1 MIIFGQV
8 EAGLANPYGASR
20 DILNIHSTIGWSL
33 AGVLAL
39 LTGCYVAR
47 QKDPANL
54 PRGFLALDVVLAG
67 LVITQVYLGDK
78 LVWVYGLH
86 TVRGGSHPSGG
97 WCRDPLRRDRI
108 ADQRHRRLPRRQQPS
123 LRDSAAPQP
132 GAPHHRPVRS
142 PSPSTWPV
150 RSTRWRNGCSDLAL
164 PVSGFHDVGWYNL
177 VACSGIDRG
186 RRVLRNCWRCRC
198 QGSILGQTAMMLWHA
213 MASRSCW

>member
-1 MIIFGQV
+1 MVILGAEVIGLPMLELLPPLNDKNLPWLDVIHPIVVHFVIAMALITVVFDAIGVISGKKNLFEVSFWNLIVATVAIFIAIIFGQV

-39 LTGCYVAR
+39 LTGWRYVAR

-86 TVRGGSHPSGG
+86 TVPVVEA
-97 WCRDPLRRDRI
+97 I
-108 ADQRHRRLPRRQQPS
+108 RQ
-123 LRDSAAPQP
+123 
-132 GAPHHRPVRS
+132 GV
-142 PSPSTWPV
+142 
-150 RSTRWRNGCSDLAL
+150 
-164 PVSGFHDVGWYNL
+164 VS
-177 VACSGIDRG
+177 
-186 RRVLRNCWRCRC
+186 
-198 QGSILGQTAMMLWHA
+198 
-213 MASRSCW
+213 

>member
-1 MIIFGQV
+1 MVILGAEVIGLPMLELLPPLNDKNLPWLDVIHPIVVHFVIAMALITVVFDVIGVFSRKKNLFEVSFWNLIVATVAIFVAIIFGQV

-39 LTGCYVAR
+39 LTGWRYVAR

-86 TVRGGSHPSGG
+86 TVPVVEA
-97 WCRDPLRRDRI
+97 I
-108 ADQRHRRLPRRQQPS
+108 RQ
-123 LRDSAAPQP
+123 
-132 GAPHHRPVRS
+132 GV
-142 PSPSTWPV
+142 
-150 RSTRWRNGCSDLAL
+150 
-164 PVSGFHDVGWYNL
+164 VS
-177 VACSGIDRG
+177 
-186 RRVLRNCWRCRC
+186 
-198 QGSILGQTAMMLWHA
+198 
-213 MASRSCW
+213 

>member
-1 MIIFGQV
+1 MPMLELLPPLNDKNLPWLDVIHPIVVHFVIAMALITVVFDVIGVISGKKNLFEVSFWNLIVATVAIFVAIIFGQV

-39 LTGCYVAR
+39 LTGWRYVAR

-86 TVRGGSHPSGG
+86 TVPVVEA
-97 WCRDPLRRDRI
+97 I
-108 ADQRHRRLPRRQQPS
+108 RQ
-123 LRDSAAPQP
+123 
-132 GAPHHRPVRS
+132 GV
-142 PSPSTWPV
+142 
-150 RSTRWRNGCSDLAL
+150 
-164 PVSGFHDVGWYNL
+164 
-177 VACSGIDRG
+177 VA
-186 RRVLRNCWRCRC
+186 
-198 QGSILGQTAMMLWHA
+198 
-213 MASRSCW
+213 

>member
-1 MIIFGQV
+1 MSIGLPMLELLPPLNDKNLPWLDVIHPIVVHFVIAMALITVVFDTIGVISGKKNLFEVSFWNLIVATVAIFVAIIFGQV

-39 LTGCYVAR
+39 LTGWRYVAR

-86 TVRGGSHPSGG
+86 TVPVVEA
-97 WCRDPLRRDRI
+97 I
-108 ADQRHRRLPRRQQPS
+108 RQ
-123 LRDSAAPQP
+123 
-132 GAPHHRPVRS
+132 GV
-142 PSPSTWPV
+142 
-150 RSTRWRNGCSDLAL
+150 
-164 PVSGFHDVGWYNL
+164 VS
-177 VACSGIDRG
+177 
-186 RRVLRNCWRCRC
+186 
-198 QGSILGQTAMMLWHA
+198 
-213 MASRSCW
+213 

>member
-1 MIIFGQV
+1 MPMLELLPSLNDKNLPWLDVIHPIVVHFVIAMALITVVFDVIGVVSRKKNLFEVSFWNLIVATVAIFVAIIFGQV

-39 LTGCYVAR
+39 LTGWRYVAR

-86 TVRGGSHPSGG
+86 TVPVVEA
-97 WCRDPLRRDRI
+97 I
-108 ADQRHRRLPRRQQPS
+108 RQ
-123 LRDSAAPQP
+123 
-132 GAPHHRPVRS
+132 GV
-142 PSPSTWPV
+142 
-150 RSTRWRNGCSDLAL
+150 
-164 PVSGFHDVGWYNL
+164 VS
-177 VACSGIDRG
+177 
-186 RRVLRNCWRCRC
+186 
-198 QGSILGQTAMMLWHA
+198 
-213 MASRSCW
+213 